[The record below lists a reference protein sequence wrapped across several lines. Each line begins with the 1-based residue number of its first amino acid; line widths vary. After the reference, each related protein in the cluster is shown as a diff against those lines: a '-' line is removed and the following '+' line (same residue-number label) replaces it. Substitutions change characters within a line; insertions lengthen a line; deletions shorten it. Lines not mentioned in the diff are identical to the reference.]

1 MLFLNLKL
9 TKVHKNRAS
18 FNSQKCPTSSDVD
31 VKTSECIKTNLE
43 FNSNEPDLV
52 EKSSATCLSDHSTAR
67 SVKDDAD
74 KADKSQSELNSEAL
88 YFEINKNN
96 DLKRFD

>member
-31 VKTSECIKTNLE
+31 VKTSECINTNLE
-43 FNSNEPDLV
+43 INSNEPDLV
-52 EKSSATCLSDHSTAR
+52 EKSSATCLSGYSTVN
-67 SVKDDAD
+67 SVKYEEY
-74 KADKSQSELNSEAL
+74 KADKSQEVINSKTMYMET
-88 YFEINKNN
+88 YKM
-96 DLKRFD
+96 KKFD

>member
-31 VKTSECIKTNLE
+31 VKASEDINSSLE
-43 FNSNEPDLV
+43 INSNEPDSV
-52 EKSSATCLSDHSTAR
+52 EKSSATCLSGFSTEK

-74 KADKSQSELNSEAL
+74 KADKSQAVLNSETQ